1 METNQSLQVNPAA
14 PLSGL
19 DSAREAAKSTHGL
32 HIPTDIIYVIIIVA
46 ILAALIFIVNRRR

>member
-1 METNQSLQVNPAA
+1 MANNQSLQVDPAA

-32 HIPTDIIYVIIIVA
+32 HIPTDIIYVIIIIAV
-46 ILAALIFIVNRRR
+46 LAALIFIVNRRR